1 MRTVTLR
8 GAGRLRHIGVSR
20 THAGT
25 DIILL
30 IQDLHARII
39 HATSGEILRELI
51 IDPSRD
57 YQGTGR
63 PPGPTP
69 KRQ

>member
-1 MRTVTLR
+1 
-8 GAGRLRHIGVSR
+8 VSR